1 METAERLGA
10 IDPPPSHAVGNVYRK
25 ITLRLVPFLFLC
37 YVLNYIDRVNISFAS
52 LQFRQDL
59 GISAA
64 SYGFGV
70 GIFFVGY
77 ILFEVPSNLL
87 MQRIGARRTIM
98 RIMVLWGLVSIST
111 LFVTSATQFYVVRVL
126 LGIAEAGFFPGVVF
140 YLTLW
145 FPSALRGRIMSMFV
159 LAIAV
164 SGVIGGPVSG
174 LIMSK
179 MADFAGLHGWQWL
192 FLIEGIP
199 PVIVGIVAY
208 FYLNDGPEQA
218 TWLDAEEKCFVIDN
232 LAVETAARESARHG
246 LFRNA
251 ARDPRLYA
259 AAAAWFTLAWCGS
272 VINYWSPTIIHNS
285 GVSDTF
291 TVGLLS
297 AVPYAVGAIGML
309 IINRHSDLKLERR
322 WHYTVSVLAAA
333 LAVALLPSAAK
344 NWQLAIALLAILS
357 IGYLAGV
364 ALFWSIPTAYLSKT
378 ASAGSIALISS
389 IGQCGGLTAPNI
401 IGWTQQATGDFAV
414 GFYTIA
420 FGMVLGTVIMLIGLP
435 ARLLRERYIDD
446 SPIQQTGKGASAR
459 DAA

>member
-1 METAERLGA
+1 MGVIERIEASDLPASQVAE
-10 IDPPPSHAVGNVYRK
+10 NVYRK
-25 ITLRLVPFLFLC
+25 VTLRLVPFLFLC

-64 SYGFGV
+64 AYGFGV

-77 ILFEVPSNLL
+77 VLFEVPSNLL

-111 LFVTSATQFYVVRVL
+111 MFVTSSTQFYVVRVL

-164 SGVIGGPVSG
+164 SGVVGGPVSG

-179 MADFAGLHGWQWL
+179 MAELGGLHGWQWL
-192 FLIEGIP
+192 FLVEGIP
-199 PVIVGIVAY
+199 PVIVGIMAY
-208 FYLNDGPEQA
+208 FYLSDGPEQA
-218 TWLDAEEKCFVIDN
+218 KWLTSDERLIVIDN
-232 LAVETAARESARHG
+232 LALETAARESAGHG
-246 LFRNA
+246 SFLLA

-272 VINYWSPTIIHNS
+272 VINYWSPTIIRES
-285 GVSDTF
+285 GISDTLL
-291 TVGLLS
+291 VGLLS

-322 WHYTVSVLAAA
+322 WHYAVSVLVAA
-333 LAVALLPSAAK
+333 LAVALLPSVAK
-344 NWQLAIALLAILS
+344 NWQLAIAMLAILT
-357 IGYLAGV
+357 IGYLTGV
-364 ALFWSIPTAYLSKT
+364 ALFWSIPTAYLSKS

-401 IGWTQQATGDFAV
+401 IGWTQQATGNFSV

-420 FGMVLGTVIMLIGLP
+420 AGMVLGTIIMLVGLP
-435 ARLLRERYIDD
+435 AHLLRERYIGNA
-446 SPIQQTGKGASAR
+446 PALRPGGK
-459 DAA
+459 

>member
-1 METAERLGA
+1 MANVERLQA
-10 IDPPPSHAVGNVYRK
+10 IDTPTSHGVGNVYRK

-37 YVLNYIDRVNISFAS
+37 YVLNYIDRVNISFAA

-64 SYGFGV
+64 AYGFGV

-77 ILFEVPSNLL
+77 ILFEIPSNLL
-87 MQRIGARRTIM
+87 MQRSGARRTIM

-111 LFVTSATQFYVVRVL
+111 LFVTSATQFYVVRAL
-126 LGIAEAGFFPGVVF
+126 LGVAEAGFFPGVVF

-174 LIMSK
+174 LIMTT

-208 FYLNDGPEQA
+208 FYLDDGPEQA
-218 TWLDAEEKCFVIDN
+218 NWLTADEKRYVIAN
-232 LAVETAARESARHG
+232 LAVETAARESKRHG
-246 LFRNA
+246 SFRQAIN
-251 ARDPRLYA
+251 DPRLYA

-272 VINYWSPTIIHNS
+272 VINYWSPTIIRNS
-285 GVSDTF
+285 GVSSTF

-297 AVPYAVGAIGML
+297 AIPYAVGAIGML
-309 IINRHSDLKLERR
+309 LINRHSDLKLERR
-322 WHYTVSVLAAA
+322 WHYAISVLLAA
-333 LAVALLPSAAK
+333 LAVALLPSVANDWK
-344 NWQLAIALLAILS
+344 LAIAVLAVLT

-401 IGWTQQATGDFAV
+401 IGWTQQVTGDFAV

-420 FGMVLGTVIMLIGLP
+420 FGMALGTVIMMLGLP
-435 ARLLRERYIDD
+435 AKLLRERYIDD
-446 SPIQQTGKGASAR
+446 APKQQTA
-459 DAA
+459 

>member
-1 METAERLGA
+1 MEMTERLTA
-10 IDPPPSHAVGNVYRK
+10 INPAADTVSNVYRK
-25 ITLRLVPFLFLC
+25 ITLRLIPFLFIC

-59 GISAA
+59 NISAA

-77 ILFEVPSNLL
+77 VLFEVPSNLL

-111 LFVTSATQFYVVRVL
+111 MFVTSATQFYVVRAL

-145 FPSALRGRIMSMFV
+145 FPSALRGRIMAMFV

-164 SGVIGGPVSG
+164 SGVVGGPVSG

-179 MADFAGLHGWQWL
+179 MHNFGGLHGWQWL

-199 PVIVGIVAY
+199 PVIAGVMAY
-208 FYLNDGPEQA
+208 FYLNDGPEHA
-218 TWLDAEEKCFVIDN
+218 SWLSAEEKRFVIGN
-232 LAVETAARESARHG
+232 LAVEADARESTHRGSLWSAI
-246 LFRNA
+246 
-251 ARDPRLYA
+251 RDPRLYA
-259 AAAAWFTLAWCGS
+259 LALAWFTMAWCGS
-272 VINYWSPTIIHNS
+272 VINYFSPTIIRDS
-285 GVSDTF
+285 GVSDTL

-297 AVPYAVGAIGML
+297 AVPYAVGAVGMVL
-309 IINRHSDLKLERR
+309 INRHSDLKLERR
-322 WHYTVSVLAAA
+322 WHYASSVFMAAA
-333 LAVALLPSAAK
+333 AIALLPSVAQ
-344 NWQLAIALLAILS
+344 NWQLAIVLLAILS
-357 IGYLAGV
+357 IGYLASV
-364 ALFWSIPTAYLSKT
+364 ALFWSIPTAYLSKR

-401 IGWTQQATGDFAV
+401 IGWTQQVTGNFGV

-420 FGMVLGTVIMLIGLP
+420 FGMVVGTVIMLIALP
-435 ARLLRERYIDD
+435 ARLLRERYIDGD
-446 SPIQQTGKGASAR
+446 PVRHRGTGGIAGAK
-459 DAA
+459 

>member
-1 METAERLGA
+1 LRA
-10 IDPPPSHAVGNVYRK
+10 IDRPTSPAVADVWRK
-25 ITLRLVPFLFLC
+25 ITLRIVPFLFLC

-52 LQFRQDL
+52 LQFREDL

-70 GIFFVGY
+70 GIFFAGY

-98 RIMVLWGLVSIST
+98 RIMVLWGLVSTAT
-111 LFVTSATQFYVVRVL
+111 LFVTSATQFYVVRAL
-126 LGIAEAGFFPGVVF
+126 LGVAEAGFFPGVVF

-145 FPSALRGRIMSMFV
+145 FPSALRARIMSMFV

-164 SGVIGGPVSG
+164 SGIIGGPVSG
-174 LIMSK
+174 LIMTK
-179 MADFAGLHGWQWL
+179 MSNIAGLHGWQWL

-199 PVIVGIVAY
+199 PIIVGVVAY

-218 TWLDAEEKCFVIDN
+218 RWLNAEEKRFVIGN
-232 LAVETAARESARHG
+232 LAIETAARESAQHG
-246 LFRNA
+246 SFWRA
-251 ARDPRLYA
+251 VRDPRLYA
-259 AAAAWFTLAWCGS
+259 AVAAWFVLAWCGS
-272 VINYWSPTIIHNS
+272 VINFWSPTIIRNS
-285 GVSDTF
+285 GVSDTL

-297 AVPYAVGAIGML
+297 AVPYGVGAIGML
-309 IINRHSDLKLERR
+309 IINHHSDLKLERR
-322 WHYTVSVLAAA
+322 WHYAIGVFASA

-344 NWQLAIALLAILS
+344 NWQLAIALLATLS

-389 IGQCGGLTAPNI
+389 IGQFGGLTAPNI
-401 IGWTQQATGDFAV
+401 IGWSQQASGDFTV

-420 FGMVLGTVIMLIGLP
+420 LGMVLGTAIMLIGIP
-435 ARLLRERYIDD
+435 AHLLRERYVDD
-446 SPIQQTGKGASAR
+446 SPEKPADQAGIAH
-459 DAA
+459 DA

>member
-1 METAERLGA
+1 MDAPA
-10 IDPPPSHAVGNVYRK
+10 SHDKADVYRK
-25 ITLRLVPFLFLC
+25 MTLRLVPFLFLC

-77 ILFEVPSNLL
+77 ILFEIPSNLL
-87 MQRIGARRTIM
+87 MQKSGARRTIM

-111 LFVTSATQFYVVRVL
+111 LFVTSATQFYVVRAL
-126 LGIAEAGFFPGVVF
+126 LGVAEAGFFPGVVF

-145 FPSALRGRIMSMFV
+145 FPSALRARIMSMFV

-174 LIMSK
+174 VIMTAMS
-179 MADFAGLHGWQWL
+179 DVAGLHGWQWL

-208 FYLNDGPEQA
+208 FYLSDGPEEA
-218 TWLDAEEKCFVIDN
+218 KWLSAEEKRFVTGV
-232 LAVETAARESARHG
+232 LAVETAARESAQHG
-246 LFRNA
+246 SFWQA
-251 ARDPRLYA
+251 VRDPRLYA

-272 VINYWSPTIIHNS
+272 VINYWSPTIIRNS
-285 GVSDTF
+285 GVSDTLM
-291 TVGLLS
+291 VGLLS
-297 AVPYAVGAIGML
+297 AVPYAIGAAGML
-309 IINRHSDLKLERR
+309 VINRHSDLKLERR
-322 WHYTVSVLAAA
+322 WHYAISVLTAA
-333 LAVALLPSAAK
+333 LAIAMLPSAAK
-344 NWQLAIALLAILS
+344 DWQLAIALLAILS
-357 IGYLAGV
+357 VGYLTGV

-401 IGWTQQATGDFAV
+401 VGWTQQVTGSFDV
-414 GFYTIA
+414 GFYIIA
-420 FGMVLGTVIMLIGLP
+420 LGMVLGTVIMMVGLP
-435 ARLLRERYIDD
+435 AHLLRERYLDVA
-446 SPIQQTGKGASAR
+446 PAGAGLGASA
-459 DAA
+459 AE

>member
-1 METAERLGA
+1 METTERLRA
-10 IDPPPSHAVGNVYRK
+10 IDAPASDTVENVYRK

-77 ILFEVPSNLL
+77 ILFEIPSNLL

-111 LFVTSATQFYVVRVL
+111 MFVTSSTQFYVVRAL
-126 LGIAEAGFFPGVVF
+126 LGVAEAGFFPGVVF
-140 YLTLW
+140 FLTLW

-174 LIMSK
+174 LIMTK
-179 MADFAGLHGWQWL
+179 MANFAGLHGWQWL
-192 FLIEGIP
+192 FLIEGLP

-218 TWLDAEEKCFVIDN
+218 KWLTAEEKRFVIGN
-232 LAVETAARESARHG
+232 LAVEAAARESTQHG
-246 LFRNA
+246 SFWHA
-251 ARDPRLYA
+251 VRDPRLYA

-272 VINYWSPTIIHNS
+272 VINYWSPTIIRNS
-285 GVSDTF
+285 GVSDTL

-297 AVPYAVGAIGML
+297 AVPYAVGAVGML

-322 WHYTVSVLAAA
+322 WHYAISVLAAA
-333 LAVALLPSAAK
+333 LAVALLPSAA
-344 NWQLAIALLAILS
+344 NDWQLAIALLAILS
-357 IGYLAGV
+357 IGYLTGV
-364 ALFWSIPTAYLSKT
+364 ALFWSIPTAYLSKK

-420 FGMVLGTVIMLIGLP
+420 FGMVLGTVIMMLGLP
-435 ARLLRERYIDD
+435 AHLLRERHLDN
-446 SPIQQTGKGASAR
+446 SPIRPASEAR
-459 DAA
+459 SA

>member
-1 METAERLGA
+1 MTEQSSTMDAPA
-10 IDPPPSHAVGNVYRK
+10 SHAMGDVYRK
-25 ITLRLVPFLFLC
+25 MTLRLVPFLFLC

-77 ILFEVPSNLL
+77 ILFEIPSNLL
-87 MQRIGARRTIM
+87 MQKSGARRTIM

-111 LFVTSATQFYVVRVL
+111 LFVTSATQFYVVRAL
-126 LGIAEAGFFPGVVF
+126 LGVAEAGFFPGVVF

-145 FPSALRGRIMSMFV
+145 FPSALRARIMSMFV

-164 SGVIGGPVSG
+164 SGVVGGPVSG
-174 LIMSK
+174 LIMTA
-179 MADFAGLHGWQWL
+179 MADLGGLHGWQWL

-199 PVIVGIVAY
+199 PVIVGIVAF
-208 FYLNDGPEQA
+208 FYLSDGPEQA
-218 TWLDAEEKCFVIDN
+218 KWLTAEEKRFVTGV
-232 LAVETAARESARHG
+232 LAVETAARESAQHG
-246 LFRNA
+246 SFWQA
-251 ARDPRLYA
+251 VRDPRLYA

-272 VINYWSPTIIHNS
+272 VINYWSPTIIRNS
-285 GVSDTF
+285 GVSDTLM
-291 TVGLLS
+291 VGLLS

-309 IINRHSDLKLERR
+309 VINRHSDLKLERR
-322 WHYTVSVLAAA
+322 WHYAISVLTAA
-333 LAVALLPSAAK
+333 LAIAMLPSAAK
-344 NWQLAIALLAILS
+344 DWQLAIGLLAILS
-357 IGYLAGV
+357 IGYLTGV

-401 IGWTQQATGDFAV
+401 VGWTQQVTGSFDV
-414 GFYTIA
+414 GFYIIA
-420 FGMVLGTVIMLIGLP
+420 LGMVLGTVIMMVGLP
-435 ARLLRERYIDD
+435 AHLLRERYLDVA
-446 SPIQQTGKGASAR
+446 PAGAGLGASA
-459 DAA
+459 AE

>member
-1 METAERLGA
+1 MGVTERVTA
-10 IDPPPSHAVGNVYRK
+10 IDPPASGVSENVYRK

-37 YVLNYIDRVNISFAS
+37 YVLNYIDRVNISFAA

-59 GISAA
+59 GISTAA
-64 SYGFGV
+64 YGFGV

-77 ILFEVPSNLL
+77 VLLEVPSNLL

-111 LFVTSATQFYVVRVL
+111 MFVTSATQFYIVRVL

-164 SGVIGGPVSG
+164 SGVVGGPVSG
-174 LIMSK
+174 VIMSK
-179 MADFAGLHGWQWL
+179 MADLGGLHGWQWL
-192 FLIEGIP
+192 FLVEGIP
-199 PVIVGIVAY
+199 PVIVGIMAY
-208 FYLNDGPEQA
+208 IYLDDAPEHA
-218 TWLDAEEKCFVIDN
+218 KWLTADERRFVVDN
-232 LAVETAARESARHG
+232 LAVEAAARESKGHG
-246 LFRNA
+246 SFWLA

-272 VINYWSPTIIHNS
+272 VINYWSPTIIRDS
-285 GVSDTF
+285 GISDTVL
-291 TVGLLS
+291 VGLLS
-297 AVPYAVGAIGML
+297 AVPYAIGAVGML

-322 WHYTVSVLAAA
+322 WHYSISVLAAA
-333 LAVALLPSAAK
+333 AAVALLPLAAK
-344 NWQLAIALLAILS
+344 DWQLAIGLLAILS
-357 IGYLAGV
+357 IGYLTGV

-401 IGWTQQATGDFAV
+401 IGWTQQVTGNFAV

-420 FGMVLGTVIMLIGLP
+420 FGMALGTVIMLIGLP
-435 ARLLRERYIDD
+435 ARLLRERHIE
-446 SPIQQTGKGASAR
+446 SPAALPAGK
-459 DAA
+459 

>member
-1 METAERLGA
+1 M
-10 IDPPPSHAVGNVYRK
+10 
-25 ITLRLVPFLFLC
+25 TLRIVPFLFLC

-52 LQFRQDL
+52 LQFREDL

-111 LFVTSATQFYVVRVL
+111 MFVKSATQLYVVRAL
-126 LGIAEAGFFPGVVF
+126 LGVAEAGFFPGVVF

-145 FPSALRGRIMSMFV
+145 FPSALRARIMSMFV

-164 SGVIGGPVSG
+164 SGIIGGPVSG
-174 LIMSK
+174 LIMTK
-179 MADFAGLHGWQWL
+179 MADFGGLHGWQWL
-192 FLIEGIP
+192 FLIEGLP

-208 FYLNDGPEQA
+208 FYLSDGPEEA
-218 TWLDAEEKCFVIDN
+218 RWLDAEEKRFVIGN
-232 LAVETAARESARHG
+232 LAIETASRESAQHG
-246 LFRNA
+246 SFWRA

-272 VINYWSPTIIHNS
+272 VINYWSPTIIRNS
-285 GVSDTF
+285 GVSDTL

-297 AVPYAVGAIGML
+297 AVPYGVGAIGML

-322 WHYTVSVLAAA
+322 WHYSIGVLASA
-333 LAVALLPSAAK
+333 LAVALLPSVAK
-344 NWQLAIALLAILS
+344 DWQLAIALLAILS

-401 IGWTQQATGDFAV
+401 IGWTQQVTGDFAV
-414 GFYTIA
+414 GFYVIA
-420 FGMVLGTVIMLIGLP
+420 FGMVLGTAIMLIGLP
-435 ARLLRERYIDD
+435 ANLLRERYIDN
-446 SPIQQTGKGASAR
+446 SPIKPAGKGEGAYDAR
-459 DAA
+459 